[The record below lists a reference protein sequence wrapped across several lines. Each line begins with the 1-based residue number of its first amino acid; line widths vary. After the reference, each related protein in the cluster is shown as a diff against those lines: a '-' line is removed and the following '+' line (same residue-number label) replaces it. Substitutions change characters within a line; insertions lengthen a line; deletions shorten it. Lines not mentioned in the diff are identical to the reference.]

1 MTFGVTL
8 WSLATLLTPRDASRS
23 TLILLV
29 VRGFHEKRCVVS
41 GVNRVHGVDK
51 VLSSVHVL

>member
-1 MTFGVTL
+1 MICGVTL
-8 WSLATLLTPRDASRS
+8 WPLATLLTPRTASRS

-41 GVNRVHGVDK
+41 EVN
-51 VLSSVHVL
+51 